1 MSDGQVAYKKATKYS
16 IKYEKGVKVE
26 SEFKNLTN
34 KYSVSIVVYYTML
47 WLIILI

>member
-26 SEFKNLTN
+26 SEFKNLINTAHPQQ
-34 KYSVSIVVYYTML
+34 YT
-47 WLIILI
+47 IQCYG